1 MRARVVA
8 QGFTVVAL
16 ALGTFF
22 VAGGDKQ
29 PTQQIMVNSGMIQKR
44 DKAVESAWLNQVCV
58 LAHTSIA
65 LYGILF
71 LRNISSS

>member
-8 QGFTVVAL
+8 QGVTVVAL

-22 VAGGDKQ
+22 VAGGDKK

-44 DKAVESAWLNQVCV
+44 DKAVEDAWLNQV
-58 LAHTSIA
+58 L
-65 LYGILF
+65 IL
-71 LRNISSS
+71 SCA